1 MFSKIFCNKHLFVV
15 TRRFSNEKKLTVS
28 SDWKRKDSKKSI
40 RVKSELKDNIGW
52 KATNGDGKSIYD
64 CENEL
69 WCELPETDKK
79 AD

>member
-1 MFSKIFCNKHLFVV
+1 MFRKICYNKHLLSV
-15 TRRFSNEKKLTVS
+15 TRRFSNEKKITAS
-28 SDWKRKDSKKSI
+28 SGWKRKDSKESI
-40 RVKSELKDNIGW
+40 RVKSELKENNIGW

-79 AD
+79 

>member
-1 MFSKIFCNKHLFVV
+1 MFGKIFYNKHLLSA
-15 TRRFSNEKKLTVS
+15 TRRFSNKKKITAS
-28 SDWKRKDSKKSI
+28 SDWKRKDSKESI
-40 RVKSELKDNIGW
+40 RVKSEVKEDNIGW

-79 AD
+79 